1 MMGLFAQISTE
12 IAPGA
17 SGLTWHFG
25 AETDLLNILIVIIIC
40 IYSAQIQHRFS
51 NARYKYIQCNM
62 NILSDLFVSTL
73 LQ

>member
-1 MMGLFAQISTE
+1 MALFYLQVLGRHQRAKLGPTVGYDGSVFAQISTE

-25 AETDLLNILIVIIIC
+25 AETDLLNI
-40 IYSAQIQHRFS
+40 
-51 NARYKYIQCNM
+51 QCSM